1 MRHAP
6 IASKSA
12 LWRQLA
18 GRKLGAALVLRKP
31 AVVAAR
37 IRAALAAR

>member
-6 IASKSA
+6 IASNSA

-18 GRKLGAALVLRKP
+18 GRQLGAALVLRLP
-31 AVVAAR
+31 AVVAAS